1 MKPQNVKLTF
11 GCPKRKRVTKRVAPR
26 KHIQSCRRKYG
37 CKWCGGEGGWDCFEI
52 GAPKRGKPMV
62 AQTEAKQTEKGSL
75 NKTDTQMIKTKVPKP
90 GRCLGFGMEPTKPPN
105 VTPPKTLF
113 CFQRP
118 PCPAHAWSRS
128 PETPGGRRQRPRRS
142 RRSRRRRRTWQR
154 GAPWGRPARS
164 AWGRPA
170 PGRSGSPASPE
181 SQNMCSFVPRLVG
194 FFFAPLTWEKKIGLS

>member
-1 MKPQNVKLTF
+1 MAANGVEGREVGIALKLGRQN
-11 GCPKRKRVTKRVAPR
+11 
-26 KHIQSCRRKYG
+26 
-37 CKWCGGEGGWDCFEI
+37 
-52 GAPKRGKPMV
+52 GAS
-62 AQTEAKQTEKGSL
+62 EKGSL

-105 VTPPKTLF
+105 VTL
-113 CFQRP
+113 QRP

-142 RRSRRRRRTWQR
+142 RRSRRRRRTWRR

-181 SQNMCSFVPRLVG
+181 SQNVCSFVPRLVG
-194 FFFAPLTWEKKIGLS
+194 FFLRTPHLGKKKIGLS